1 MSDEKLVPIQF
12 FVTEKFRR
20 LIKEEAARRGKT
32 VKETCVL
39 LLKAW
44 AKIKE
49 A

>member
-12 FVTEKFRR
+12 FVTKKFRR
-20 LIKEEAARRGKT
+20 LVKEEAARRGKT
-32 VKETCVL
+32 IKETCEML
-39 LLKAW
+39 LRTW

>member
-12 FVTEKFRR
+12 FVSKKFRG
-20 LIKEEAARRGKT
+20 LIKAEAARRGKT
-32 VKETCVL
+32 IKETCVL